1 VVRLWRAARLIGSA
15 RMVRAS
21 VGGALVGTVLLAGCS
36 SDADKQ
42 AVPAAA
48 STPTSPST
56 VDATVPI
63 PTNSLSTA
71 KPTDAAVPPET
82 PEQATAPPPA
92 TAGPLST
99 RNLPAPGKLGAGWK
113 TYADPGGAEQGFVGN
128 KTWTRQ
134 RDAHQAAYEAL
145 PVGCAGQ
152 LPSGSLPVPQYA
164 LQATYRTADAKP
176 ATALLL
182 RFGDSTKA
190 KAYYAGYHERMT
202 ACGDG
207 GDLSVK
213 QLWSEDNAAA
223 SVRRYAG
230 AEAES
235 YAEVSVVEGSTVAL
249 LAATSA
255 SPNTQSPWTHT
266 AAKALTAVIDA
277 P

>member
-1 VVRLWRAARLIGSA
+1 MTPPFSSSSLPAVVVRLWRAARLIGSA

-164 LQATYRTADAKP
+164 LQAADRTPP
-176 ATALLL
+176 ALRRQHEGQGLL
-182 RFGDSTKA
+182 RRLPRTHD
-190 KAYYAGYHERMT
+190 R
-202 ACGDG
+202 
-207 GDLSVK
+207 
-213 QLWSEDNAAA
+213 
-223 SVRRYAG
+223 VRRRWRPQRQAALVG
-230 AEAES
+230 GQRS
-235 YAEVSVVEGSTVAL
+235 SLSTPL
-249 LAATSA
+249 RRC
-255 SPNTQSPWTHT
+255 
-266 AAKALTAVIDA
+266 
-277 P
+277 